1 MFASVIRKLV
11 VRNFRGFEKLDL
23 DGLRRV
29 NLIVGKN
36 NCGKTSL
43 LEAIFLSCQPH
54 LFDSKIP
61 DQLRTR
67 PPNIQRDYLRW
78 LVRDGTRDEALIL
91 REPSES
97 HVIMAGPQH
106 RLDMSSLLPPGPKL
120 SSVPEFKMAAN
131 PTFASL
137 DCRVVSLQQRTQG
150 DLTQLLDRVLSLK
163 DGEERMEGMLRS
175 VDPRLKKIRVRA
187 PKDELPFI
195 ELDLGLSERMPLAQA
210 GHGMSRLVA
219 LFSELLA
226 EKTDVCLVDEVES
239 GLHYSLL
246 PQLWRGIATV
256 ARDRGVQ
263 VFVTTHSYE
272 CVEAAHEAM
281 STEPDYDFSIVQL
294 FRSETDKPLD
304 VQGRVL
310 DRSLIEA
317 AIEGDVDLR

>member
-11 VRNFRGFEKLDL
+11 VRNFRGFEKLEL

-43 LEAIFLSCQPH
+43 LEAIFLSCQPPLLH
-54 LFDSKIP
+54 NEIP
-61 DQLRTR
+61 RQLRTQ
-67 PPNIQRDYLRW
+67 PPNTERDYFRW
-78 LVRDGTRDEALIL
+78 LVRDGTRDEAWIL

-97 HVIMAGPQH
+97 RVLMAGPLH
-106 RLDMSSLLPPGPKL
+106 RLSKGGPWLHGVKH
-120 SSVPEFKMAAN
+120 VDTPAFEMAVGRN
-131 PTFASL
+131 FAQL
-137 DCRVVSLQQRTQG
+137 NCRVVSLGPRTQ
-150 DLTQLLDRVLSLK
+150 DALTQLLDLVLSRK
-163 DGEERMEGMLRS
+163 DGEESMEDMLRR
-175 VDPRLKKIRVRA
+175 VDPRLKKVRVRA
-187 PKDELPFI
+187 PQGEAPFI

-226 EKTDVCLVDEVES
+226 QKTDVCLVDEVEN

-317 AIEGDVDLR
+317 AIQGDVDLR